1 MKLIK
6 KGIAIAL
13 LPAVLSTPT
22 IAQNAAELTPV
33 STQTKAQPVTFTLE
47 SKTMLMN
54 KLANIKHFSADFDQQ
69 ILDENGSELQKG
81 SGTLTVSKPNLVH
94 WETKTPDESL
104 IVSDGTDLWFYD
116 PFVEQVSVYPLK
128 NAIANTPILLI
139 TNNDPTLWQAY
150 DVARVNEF
158 TFSIHAKDENARVKT
173 LELSFSKQDN
183 NSSLTGFTILDA
195 TGQLSVIS
203 LTHLVPDQQPS
214 SALFEFIVPEGVYV
228 DDQR

>member
-1 MKLIK
+1 MNLIK
-6 KGIAIAL
+6 KSIAIAL
-13 LPAVLSTPT
+13 LPAVLSTPSSAENST
-22 IAQNAAELTPV
+22 ELTTIT
-33 STQTKAQPVTFTLE
+33 TQVKTQNETFTSE
-47 SKTMLMN
+47 GKAVLME
-54 KLANIKHFSADFDQQ
+54 KLADIKHFSADFNQQ
-69 ILDENGSELQKG
+69 IFDENGNELQQG

-139 TNNDPTLWQAY
+139 TNNDPVLWQQY
-150 DVARVNEF
+150 DVARINEL

-173 LELSFSKQDN
+173 LELTFSKQDN
-183 NSSLTGFTILDA
+183 RSSLAGFTILDA

-203 LTHLVPDQQPS
+203 LTHLAPQQQPN
-214 SALFEFIVPEGVYV
+214 SAMFQFIVPEGVYV